1 MAVTVEWPRNAEL
14 PTLQIWWTD
23 NDGTLVSDLT
33 SATITLKIGGLGA
46 TGTLALTKTTGL
58 AAAVGAGTNPT
69 GTPNLVVTWAT
80 GELDIAPD
88 VYVCEIQ
95 ARYTGSLDRIVQFP
109 LRISGRVAG

>member
-23 NDGTLVSDLT
+23 NDGTLVADLT
-33 SATITLKIGGLGA
+33 TATITLKIGGLGA
-46 TGTLALTKTTGL
+46 TGALMLTKTTGF
-58 AAAVGAGTNPT
+58 AAAVGSGVSPT

-88 VYVCEIQ
+88 VYTCELQ
-95 ARYTGSLDRIVQFP
+95 ARYTGSLDRIVTFP
-109 LRISGRVAG
+109 LRIGARVAA